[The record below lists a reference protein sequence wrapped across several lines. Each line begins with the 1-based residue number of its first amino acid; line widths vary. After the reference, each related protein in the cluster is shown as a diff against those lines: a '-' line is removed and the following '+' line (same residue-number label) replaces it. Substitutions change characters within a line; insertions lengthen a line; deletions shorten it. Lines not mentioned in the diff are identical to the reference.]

1 MSLFDLDLEN
11 VEEVQDFG
19 ACKPAPAR
27 VRVTE
32 ITEAT
37 SKAGKPGLK
46 VQYDLVSTDGLEPL
60 DGKSK
65 ISTKLSDWIS
75 LEANDPKHNGF
86 LLSLF
91 RKFIESFGLSWDSF
105 RQNRDI
111 HQLKG
116 MEADVML
123 GLNDERTRNEISK
136 YIVHKVT
143 A

>member
-1 MSLFDLDLEN
+1 MSLFDLDLEK

-27 VRVTE
+27 VRVTD
-32 ITEAT
+32 INEAV
-37 SKAGKPGLK
+37 SKAGNPGLK
-46 VQYDLVSTDGLEPL
+46 IQYDLVSTDGLEAL

-65 ISTKLSDWIS
+65 ISTKLGDWMSLTAPALPFFRRFVEAFGIS
-75 LEANDPKHNGF
+75 WEAFK
-86 LLSLF
+86 
-91 RKFIESFGLSWDSF
+91 
-105 RQNRDI
+105 QNRDI
-111 HQLKG
+111 QQFKG

-123 GLNDERTRNEISK
+123 GLNDDRTRNEISK